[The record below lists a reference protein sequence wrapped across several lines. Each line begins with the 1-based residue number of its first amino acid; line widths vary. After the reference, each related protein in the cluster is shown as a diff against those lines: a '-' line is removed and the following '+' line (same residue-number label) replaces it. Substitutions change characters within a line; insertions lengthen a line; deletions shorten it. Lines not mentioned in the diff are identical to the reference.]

1 MSLVGALS
9 NATSGLTEINYA
21 LTVVSQNVSNASTP
35 DYAVESSTPLS
46 VTAGGIGMG
55 VRAGLTT
62 RAIDTQVQADVFAQD
77 GVVSSLTTTQTALRT
92 VDAVQGTPGGTSDLA
107 SLVGNLQ
114 NAFSTLEGSPD
125 NETQQNAVVAAA
137 QSLAGQVNALAN
149 TYQQGRQTA
158 QDAIAAEVGTLNS
171 TLATIGGLSDQI
183 MQLQA
188 EGQSTADLQNQ
199 RDASMQTLSQLINVK
214 FLAQPNG
221 GMLVQ
226 TASGLT
232 LPTASGTTP
241 FATSDATISASS
253 TYPGGGVPAITLN
266 GTDVTG
272 QLQGGQIGAN
282 IALRDQLFPQYQGE
296 LDEFAETLSTRFSQQ
311 GLTLFTD
318 PTGAVPTAT
327 APPSQAGYV
336 GYAGIMTV
344 NPAVVA
350 SPSLV
355 RDGTNT
361 IAGGATGASAFTPN
375 PAGGPAGFTGLI
387 ARVLSFTFGTDAQ
400 PGVAQPAPATT
411 GLGASGTLSAPYAP
425 PDTLADFAT
434 ALVGAQASDS
444 AQTTAAVTN
453 ETAVQSALQGTLGN
467 SAAVSIDTEMSLM
480 VELENAYGANAKIVT
495 AVQSMFTDLLDMVTS

>member
-1 MSLVGALS
+1 MSLIGALA
-9 NATSGLTEINYA
+9 NASSGLAQINVA

-35 DYAVESSTPLS
+35 DYAVESSAPIS
-46 VTAGGIGMG
+46 VSAGGAGMG

-62 RAIDTQVQADVFAQD
+62 RDIDTQLQGDVFAQD
-77 GVVSSLTTTQTALRT
+77 GVVSSLTTTQTALQT
-92 VDAVQGTPGGTSDLA
+92 VDAVQGTPGGTGDLA

-125 NETQQNAVVAAA
+125 NETQQSAVVAAA
-137 QSLAGQVNALAN
+137 RSLAGQVNALAN
-149 TYQQGRQTA
+149 TYQQGRQNA
-158 QDAIAAEVGTLNS
+158 QDAIASEVGTLNT
-171 TLATIGGLSDQI
+171 TLASIGGLSAQI
-183 MQLQA
+183 VQLQA
-188 EGQSTADLQNQ
+188 DGQSTADLENQ
-199 RDASMQTLSQLINVK
+199 RDAAMQTLSQLINVK

-221 GMLVQ
+221 DMLVQ

-232 LPTASGTTP
+232 LPTNSSSPP
-241 FATSDATISASS
+241 FATSDATIAASS
-253 TYPGGGVPAITLN
+253 TYPGGGVPAITLD
-266 GTDVTG
+266 GTDVTD

-296 LDEFAETLSTRFSQQ
+296 LDEFAETLSTRFASQ

-318 PTGAVPTAT
+318 PTGAVPAAT

-336 GYAGIMTV
+336 GYAGIMQV

-350 SPSLV
+350 TPSLV
-355 RDGTNT
+355 RDGTT
-361 IAGGATGASAFTPN
+361 AIAGSATGASAFTPN

-387 ARVLSFTFGTDAQ
+387 TRVLSYTFGTDAQ
-400 PGVAQPAPATT
+400 AGVAQPPPATS

-434 ALVGAQASDS
+434 ALVGAQSSDS
-444 AQTTAAVTN
+444 AQTTTAVTN
-453 ETAVQSALQGTLGN
+453 QTAVQSALQGTLSK

-480 VELENAYGANAKIVT
+480 VQLENAYGANAKIVT